1 MADCHSP
8 AYPLHS
14 TLRLVHGRFKVDC
27 SNIAYIYIECMECD
41 KFPAWVCYGMLGY
54 GGGTKVRS
62 LSLSSPSPVCRV
74 RGELKV
80 QTANWMCPKGSG
92 PPPPPP
98 PSSRKKEGRGK
109 RREGKAV
116 EKTTDLSAA
125 FYLGKDE
132 R

>member
-1 MADCHSP
+1 MAMV
-8 AYPLHS
+8 AV
-14 TLRLVHGRFKVDC
+14 LRF
-27 SNIAYIYIECMECD
+27 A
-41 KFPAWVCYGMLGY
+41 
-54 GGGTKVRS
+54 
-62 LSLSSPSPVCRV
+62 LSLSPLFLRPPVCRV

-92 PPPPPP
+92 PPPSP
-98 PSSRKKEGRGK
+98 PSSRKREGRG
-109 RREGKAV
+109 RRKEGKAV

>member
-1 MADCHSP
+1 
-8 AYPLHS
+8 
-14 TLRLVHGRFKVDC
+14 
-27 SNIAYIYIECMECD
+27 
-41 KFPAWVCYGMLGY
+41 MLGY
-54 GGGTKVRS
+54 GGGTKVLA
-62 LSLSSPSPVCRV
+62 LSLLSLPPPVCRV

-92 PPPPPP
+92 PPPPP
-98 PSSRKKEGRGK
+98 SARKKEGRRG